1 MRLQNRRLSKQEVAH
16 LLAGRPERRKTLA
29 LLDAV
34 VDFRLT
40 HFHPGE
46 AARAQATVANDGLHM
61 LAEALV
67 ELIDGGR
74 RSNGLAAR
82 DSAARISL
90 CEW

>member
-1 MRLQNRRLSKQEVAH
+1 MAH

-40 HFHPGE
+40 HFHPGK
-46 AARAQATVANDGLHM
+46 AARAQATVAIDGLHM

-67 ELIDGGR
+67 ELIDRGR
-74 RSNGLAAR
+74 RSDRLAPR
-82 DSAARISL
+82 DSAACISL